1 MTFDPS
7 AIPGLLLLAA
17 QWLVLAAVGYI
28 IARVALRQSYAPL
41 ALAQGL
47 VIGLALWGL
56 LANVILRAVPGLAG
70 AMATWGVTLALAAAL
85 VWRAR
90 AALRPPPRIL
100 AGFGLATLAV
110 FWVALASRQLLS
122 IPDEDIHLAISSTI
136 RAGQF
141 PPVLSWIPDQP
152 LPYHYGA
159 DLLIALLTPP
169 TGPDLAFTTEI
180 VSAYIWTG
188 FAMLIATVL
197 LRHGGK
203 GALVLAPLA
212 LTAGAWSLIWYTQP
226 PDIVRIFVP
235 SGIPA
240 AGIRATLAE
249 IYWPS
254 ASVPWEWPGQATPP
268 NVWKPPFVHSY
279 ALALVVLER
288 ATAAASDLRRS
299 AWPLALLIG
308 FMGLMA
314 EEVALVVLV
323 LWAGLEALWLLR
335 THPEHPV
342 SRSAVLGAMS
352 GPALATVLLAIGGG
366 VVTSLLTGV
375 EGKDLS
381 LGWHADAWSRRP
393 LGAFTDFPGS
403 VGLVGLGVIPV
414 TLVGVLLARRSYLV
428 LSLAA
433 ASAALFLAALVLKY
447 EPAGEVTRLDGHAR
461 NFALLALLVGLS
473 IRLRGLRSNRRLAAL
488 AALAALAVWPTVALP
503 VHNMAAAV
511 GRGVHLANAQPGER
525 EFEEWVMGRAAIKPL
540 RSGRIATYIR
550 TQTAIDDR
558 IFSPHPHAMTVSTGR
573 PNASG
578 FPTLIHLFAL
588 TGAEYE
594 DALNF
599 LEPTAIQR
607 LGFKYLHATD
617 EWVQSL
623 PDRAQAWLT
632 NPELFEL
639 VLRDDR
645 DALYRI
651 QPAFLRLN
659 PTPAPQSYE
668 ALRQTVPDGATV
680 HVPTPT
686 SPLTAIRVASVLPHA
701 RILGTLDPHI
711 HYSLTNLP
719 TEPLAGQ
726 RPDIVVVERD
736 ISFDISTQEF
746 TPIWWNGVAVAFA
759 TRPELATAVD
769 PPPLSDH
776 YVSVRL
782 SSVEQSDRRISFTAH
797 VTNHAAGEWTGQD
810 WLLVPLEESLW
821 SLPSDFESDGYTM
834 VGTRWFGGQMSP
846 DIQDSS
852 HTYRFD
858 SGTGQLEVQD
868 PVRGFTALPTSGTHL
883 NPGDYVLVARLQRE
897 YLQAA
902 IIPVLRIRVRESEP
916 ATFQVFDGERR
927 VSVKAC
933 PERLRIAAL
942 GATLCRNLELRASPL
957 ASRQP

>member
-1 MTFDPS
+1 MTFAPS
-7 AIPGLLLLAA
+7 VLPGLLLLAA
-17 QWLVLAAVGYI
+17 QLLVLAAVGYI
-28 IARVALRQSYAPL
+28 IAHTALRQSYTPL

-56 LANVILRAVPGLAG
+56 LANVMLRVVPGLAG

-85 VWRAR
+85 AWRAR
-90 AALRPPPRIL
+90 AALRPPPRTL

-110 FWVALASRQLLS
+110 FWIALASRQLLS

-136 RAGQF
+136 QAGQF
-141 PPVLSWIPDQP
+141 PPVLSWIPDMP

-169 TGPDLAFTTEI
+169 AGPDFAFTTE
-180 VSAYIWTG
+180 VLSAYIWTG
-188 FAMLIATVL
+188 FAMVIATVL

-212 LTAGAWSLIWYTQP
+212 LTAGAWSLIWYAQP
-226 PDIVRIFVP
+226 PDIARILVP
-235 SGIPA
+235 AGIPT

-254 ASVPWEWPGQATPP
+254 VSLPWEWPGEASPP

-288 ATAAASDLRRS
+288 AAASGRRRNT
-299 AWPLALLIG
+299 WPLALLIG

-314 EEVALVVLV
+314 EEVALVVLG
-323 LWAGLEALWLLR
+323 LWVVLEAVHLLR
-335 THPEHPV
+335 TDQI
-342 SRSAVLGAMS
+342 
-352 GPALATVLLAIGGG
+352 PALTRRTLIRVSAGPVLAAILLAAGGG

-393 LGAFTDFPGS
+393 LGTFDNFPGS
-403 VGLVGLGVIPV
+403 VGLVGLGVIPAA
-414 TLVGVLLARRSYLV
+414 LAGVLLARRSYLV
-428 LSLAA
+428 LALAA
-433 ASAALFLAALVLKY
+433 ASATLFLAALVLQY

-473 IRLRGLRSNRRLAAL
+473 LRLRSPRSNWRRAAL
-488 AALAALAVWPTVALP
+488 AAIAALVVWPTVALP
-503 VHNMAAAV
+503 AHNMAAAV
-511 GRGVHLANAQPGER
+511 GRGVHLTNAQPGER
-525 EFEEWVMGRAAIKPL
+525 EFDAWVMGRAAINPL
-540 RSGRIATYIR
+540 RSERIAAYIR

-558 IFSPHPHAMTVSTGR
+558 VFSPHPHAVTLSTGR

-594 DALNF
+594 DARGF

-607 LGFKYLHATD
+607 LGFTYLHATD
-617 EWVQSL
+617 EWVASL
-623 PDRAQAWLT
+623 PDRAQAWLA
-632 NPELFEL
+632 NPDFFEL
-639 VLRDDR
+639 LLRDGR

-668 ALRQTVPDGATV
+668 ALRRTVPDGATV

-686 SPLTAIRVASVLPHA
+686 SPLTAIRVASILPHA

-719 TEPLAGQ
+719 TEPLDG
-726 RPDIVVVERD
+726 RLPDIVVVERD
-736 ISFDISTQEF
+736 ISFDIGNHDL
-746 TPIWWNGVAVAFA
+746 TPIWWNHAAVAYA
-759 TRPELATAVD
+759 TGPDAAAID
-769 PPPLSDH
+769 PPPQPEAT
-776 YVSVRL
+776 VTV
-782 SSVEQSDRRISFTAH
+782 RISNVHQEDVRIAFTAH
-797 VTNHAAGEWTGQD
+797 VRNHAPGQWTGQD
-810 WLLVPLEESLW
+810 WLLVRVDDTPLGR
-821 SLPSDFESDGYTM
+821 PSEFESDGYTL
-834 VGTRWFGGQMSP
+834 VGARWFGGQIAP
-846 DIQDSS
+846 DVAESS

-858 SGTGQLEVQD
+858 AGTGQLDVHD
-868 PVRGFTALPTSGTHL
+868 PGRGFVALPASGDRL
-883 NPGDYVLVARLQRE
+883 KPASYVLVTRLQRD

-902 IIPVLRIRVRESEP
+902 IVPVLKVIVADSGRASFRAYE
-916 ATFQVFDGERR
+916 GERQ
-927 VSVKAC
+927 VSVQAC

-942 GATLCRNLELRASPL
+942 GATLCRRPAQQASPL
-957 ASRQP
+957 ARAAQP